1 MSAYLGNYT
10 DGTARRH
17 AVSLTRQPTLK
28 LPNPEIAFLS
38 RAESFCSAAKVPL
51 FRLNSFL
58 SEIMELDEQQDY
70 KIINCL
76 WETKR
81 FMYYRKDQ
89 VKTLANYL
97 ERCTRGL
104 ATPAPPPTPTPSART
119 GGLSLNRASKSNKPP
134 SQQRS
139 TSLTVSPKTSK
150 GAVPFSKSKEV
161 QKGVQK
167 SSMRQGK
174 EKSSTAVEVS
184 KSKPSKGKQAKKV
197 LPSESKTKKSLN
209 SNETRRTTS

>member
-1 MSAYLGNYT
+1 M
-10 DGTARRH
+10 
-17 AVSLTRQPTLK
+17 K
-28 LPNPEIAFLS
+28 LPNPISSLP

-89 VKTLANYL
+89 VKILANYL

-104 ATPAPPPTPTPSART
+104 TTPAKQAPPTPSART
-119 GGLSLNRASKSNKPP
+119 GCPSLNRASKSNKQP

-150 GAVPFSKSKEV
+150 GRVPVSSLSKSKET
-161 QKGVQK
+161 QKAVKK
-167 SSMRQGK
+167 SSTRQGK
-174 EKSSTAVEVS
+174 EKSSIKVEVS
-184 KSKPSKGKQAKKV
+184 KSKSSNGEQAKKA

-209 SNETRRTTS
+209 SNKTRRTTS